1 MIHVNKYKRGQCVY
15 NKNDIQYGSWMRM
28 ICPDSESIIYDR
40 HSSDI
45 LRCLSSCNARWR
57 LIACLSLVPCGAL
70 PSHQRVKFSK
80 QKKGWAVMPSWCV
93 TCWQGN
99 RWNLNLHEPPMW
111 EWVWTEIYWDY
122 PIIPIYSRY
131 ISWHSMMFHRVPW
144 CSTECHDVPWCAMM
158 CHDVPWCAMMCHD
171 ADAALQ
177 LISGPRFDREVRAAH
192 LALHSWR
199 CGLDLVRF
207 RNSSSEPKPV
217 LWSDCDKLQHTSTYY
232 TLSSS

>member
-1 MIHVNKYKRGQCVY
+1 
-15 NKNDIQYGSWMRM
+15 MRM

-45 LRCLSSCNARWR
+45 LRCLPSCNARWR

-80 QKKGWAVMPSWCV
+80 QKKGWAVMPSYMLRYMLARK
-93 TCWQGN
+93 QMKP
-99 RWNLNLHEPPMW
+99 EPP
-111 EWVWTEIYWDY
+111 WTSNVGVGMDHWDVLRLSQY
-122 PIIPIYSRY
+122 IPVTS
-131 ISWHSMMFHRVPW
+131 HDVQW
-144 CSTECHDVPWCAMM
+144 CSTE
-158 CHDVPWCAMMCHD
+158 CHD

-177 LISGPRFDREVRAAH
+177 LISGPRFDREVRAAQT

-207 RNSSSEPKPV
+207 RNGSSEPKPV
-217 LWSDCDKLQHTSTYY
+217 LWSDCDKLQHTIHSIH
-232 TLSSS
+232 LNSLHRKSERRQSPLRCQDVSGESSFHVIP